1 MDYPKLIK
9 AMRKCASCDV
19 CCHEECEYANLPN
32 CEDVLLSEAA
42 DAIEELLNAAS
53 SMHEWIFL
61 NTADEAEAY
70 RECHL
75 TDEMNYALGYGGNV
89 EMIIGDDSVQ
99 PSHE

>member
-1 MDYPKLIK
+1 MTDYKALSDKLRK
-9 AMRKCASCDV
+9 ASSNFSESEPAC
-19 CCHEECEYANLPN
+19 NL
-32 CEDVLLSEAA
+32 LAEAA
-42 DAIEELLNAAS
+42 NAVNDLFNAAS